1 METVI
6 LSLLIA
12 ITATVVGFLIGKK
25 KEKEIQNTLTAT
37 THQLDET
44 RYRLEDSQKRLDESQ
59 HAARLHQAEANE
71 KIESQIEDIR
81 RLSAEN
87 ASARTEINNLNQRL
101 EEVRKDAEKRDEKL
115 KIEFTN
121 LSNAILKEQGKD
133 FSALSSEAVKGLVE
147 PMREQLKQ
155 MKEQVAQYYDN
166 ESKQRSQLEGVV
178 KTLSQQSEKIGNDAN
193 NLANALKGESK
204 TQGNWGEMILQ
215 QILEQSGLKEG
226 EQFIM
231 QYTITDET
239 GKVITRIDET
249 DGKAHKMIPDVIV
262 RLPHERCLVIDS
274 KVSLTAY
281 SDAMNSE
288 SEKERNER
296 MKAHA
301 TSVMNHINELEKK
314 DYTKYIEG
322 APGFVVMFIPNEHAY
337 YEALKVNPNLW
348 NIAWSKNVLLVNQT
362 NLITMIRL
370 SVDLWAQ
377 DNREKNYQDV
387 LKRATN
393 MYDKFTT
400 FTEKMTKLGSAVDTI
415 QKMYGEAMTTLSEGK
430 GNLGWQMEELKKM
443 DMVNSNKQAKIGS

>member
-44 RYRLEDSQKRLDESQ
+44 RYRLEDSQKRLEESQ
-59 HAARLHQAEANE
+59 HAARLQQAEANE

-101 EEVRKDAEKRDEKL
+101 EEARKDAEKRDEKL

>member
-37 THQLDET
+37 THQLDEM
-44 RYRLEDSQKRLDESQ
+44 RYRLEDSQKRLEESQ

-71 KIESQIEDIR
+71 KIERQTEDIR
-81 RLSAEN
+81 KLSEEK
-87 ASARTEINNLNQRL
+87 ASAITQIENLTQKL
-101 EEVRKDAEKRDEKL
+101 EEERKDAEKRDEKL

-133 FSALSSEAVKGLVE
+133 FSALSSQTVKELVE

-155 MKEQVAQYYDN
+155 MKEQVAEYYDH

-178 KTLSQQSEKIGNDAN
+178 RTLSQQSEKIGNDAN

-226 EQFIM
+226 EQYIT

-239 GKVITRIDET
+239 GKIITRIDET

-262 RLPHERCLVIDS
+262 RLPYKRCLVIDS

-281 SDAMNSE
+281 SDAINSE

-301 TSVMNHINELEKK
+301 TSVINHINELAKK

-348 NIAWSKNVLLVNQT
+348 NEAWNKNVLLVNQT

-370 SVDLWAQ
+370 AVDLWAQ
-377 DNREKNYQDV
+377 DNREKNYQEV
-387 LKRATN
+387 LKRATA
-393 MYDKFTT
+393 MYDKFTI
-400 FTEKMTKLGSAVDTI
+400 FTEKMTKLGTAVDSI
-415 QKMYGEAMTTLSEGK
+415 QKMYGEAMTTLSEGR
-430 GNLGWQMEELKKM
+430 GSLGRKMEELKKM